1 MSKMKEHLAH
11 LDYFDGVKD
20 GKNDLWKAMWK
31 AIKFSNLQPDGSV
44 HINPERVAI
53 INETFKRLG

>member
-20 GKNDLWKAMWK
+20 GKKELWKAL
-31 AIKFSNLQPDGSV
+31 KFSNEQPGGSLY
-44 HINPERVAI
+44 INPERMAI
-53 INETFKRLG
+53 INETFERLG